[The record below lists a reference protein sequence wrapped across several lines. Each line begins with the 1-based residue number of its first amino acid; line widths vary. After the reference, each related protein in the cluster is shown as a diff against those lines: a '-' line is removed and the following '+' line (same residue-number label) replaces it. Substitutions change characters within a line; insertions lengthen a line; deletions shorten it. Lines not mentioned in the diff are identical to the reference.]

1 MKEQMK
7 EQGNDEGINEGM
19 DERKKQ
25 QQEAERH
32 LNKQTNKVNK
42 YMANH
47 VYWERGE
54 LIASNYLRTSPLPRR
69 KTNNKQNKKN

>member
-25 QQEAERH
+25 QQKAERH
-32 LNKQTNKVNK
+32 LNKHTNKVNK
-42 YMANH
+42 YMANN

-54 LIASNYLRTSPLPRR
+54 LIASNYIGPVRAEKQATN
-69 KTNNKQNKKN
+69 KTNKTS